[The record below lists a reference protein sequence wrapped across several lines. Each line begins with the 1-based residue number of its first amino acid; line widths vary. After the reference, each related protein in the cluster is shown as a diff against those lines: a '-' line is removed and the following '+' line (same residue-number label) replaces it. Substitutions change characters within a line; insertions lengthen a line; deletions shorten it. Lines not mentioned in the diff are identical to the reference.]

1 MAGKQID
8 FPPMQK
14 QVSWITPFMLI
25 LSLACI
31 VVVVIVLLADWPEAP
46 FIGPWG

>member
-8 FPPMQK
+8 FPPLQK
-14 QVSWITPFMLI
+14 QVSWVTPFMLI
-25 LSLACI
+25 LSLVCI
-31 VVVVIVLLADWPEAP
+31 AVVVILLLTDVEGP

>member
-8 FPPMQK
+8 FPPLQK
-14 QVSWITPFMLI
+14 ENRRVAPVMLGISVLFAVIMVII
-25 LSLACI
+25 LLTD
-31 VVVVIVLLADWPEAP
+31 LDGP

>member
-14 QVSWITPFMLI
+14 ETSRVAPFMLV
-25 LSLACI
+25 LSLVCI
-31 VVVVIVLLADWPEAP
+31 VVVVIILLSDLEAP

>member
-8 FPPMQK
+8 FPPLQK
-14 QVSWITPFMLI
+14 QVSWAAPFMLI
-25 LSLACI
+25 LSLVCI
-31 VVVVIVLLADWPEAP
+31 AVVVILLLTDVEGP

>member
-8 FPPMQK
+8 FPPLQK
-14 QVSWITPFMLI
+14 ESARIAPVMFV

-31 VVVVIVLLADWPEAP
+31 VVVVIILLSDLEAP

>member
-8 FPPMQK
+8 FSPMQK
-14 QVSWITPFMLI
+14 ETSRVAPFMLV
-25 LSLACI
+25 LSLVCI
-31 VVVVIVLLADWPEAP
+31 VVVVIILLSDLEAP